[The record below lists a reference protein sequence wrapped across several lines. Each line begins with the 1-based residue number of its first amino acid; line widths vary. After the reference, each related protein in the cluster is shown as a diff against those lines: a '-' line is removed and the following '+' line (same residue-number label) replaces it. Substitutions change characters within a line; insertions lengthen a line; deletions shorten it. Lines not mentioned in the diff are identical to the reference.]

1 MISTVN
7 EENDCN
13 NEVARLI
20 EYFKGR
26 REMSTAVKDTK
37 LGGYMPLA
45 VAAGIGSMLG
55 SGIIVGL
62 SATITVWQKGLGLDA
77 GQVGVLSGV
86 MTFAIAFGS
95 LFGGRLADK
104 IGRVLVF
111 NWINLLYAIGAAICV
126 FAPNFT
132 MLLIGLVIAGLAS
145 GADLPI
151 SMTIVSHDAPN
162 DKVAAQLVSTTQVF
176 WQVGVFI
183 SFICAFLVST
193 MQGATGG
200 RVVFAIL
207 AVFAVVAWLWRVLSP
222 TFRRFHEEADA
233 RDAAAGVASTCG
245 EKVSVTKMLFAGT
258 ANSKMLL
265 GFFLAI
271 TIFYCGWNL
280 LANTWG
286 QFQTYMF
293 VQANASQ
300 SLATGL
306 GIILNFITL
315 ALNIA
320 FASIAGGKY
329 RNKLFFVGM
338 AITIVA
344 MVCLAMGGTNLWV
357 IVGATALM
365 NFGSPFAGEAMYK
378 VWTQESFP
386 IEIRASVQGFIN
398 GFSRL
403 LCGLFAL
410 VTPMLV
416 VPATIKTTMWGFVGV
431 VVLELIAGTV
441 MIRMQGKYGTD
452 EGRQLK
458 AKAGAEA

>member
-1 MISTVN
+1 
-7 EENDCN
+7 
-13 NEVARLI
+13 
-20 EYFKGR
+20 
-26 REMSTAVKDTK
+26 MSTAVKDTK

-245 EKVSVTKMLFAGT
+245 EKVSVTKMLLAGT

-452 EGRQLK
+452 EERQLK

>member
-176 WQVGVFI
+176 WQV
-183 SFICAFLVST
+183 CAFLVST

-452 EGRQLK
+452 EERQLK

>member
-1 MISTVN
+1 MNTSTK
-7 EENDCN
+7 
-13 NEVARLI
+13 
-20 EYFKGR
+20 KG
-26 REMSTAVKDTK
+26 KG
-37 LGGYMPLA
+37 LGEYMPLA
-45 VAAGIGSMLG
+45 FAAGIGSMLG

-265 GFFLAI
+265 GSFLAI

-452 EGRQLK
+452 EERQLK
-458 AKAGAEA
+458 AQAGAAA

>member
-1 MISTVN
+1 
-7 EENDCN
+7 
-13 NEVARLI
+13 
-20 EYFKGR
+20 
-26 REMSTAVKDTK
+26 MSTAVKDTK

-452 EGRQLK
+452 EERQLK
-458 AKAGAEA
+458 AKASAEA

>member
-1 MISTVN
+1 
-7 EENDCN
+7 
-13 NEVARLI
+13 
-20 EYFKGR
+20 
-26 REMSTAVKDTK
+26 MSTAVKDTK

-95 LFGGRLADK
+95 LFGDRLADK

-452 EGRQLK
+452 EERQLK

>member
-1 MISTVN
+1 
-7 EENDCN
+7 
-13 NEVARLI
+13 
-20 EYFKGR
+20 
-26 REMSTAVKDTK
+26 
-37 LGGYMPLA
+37 
-45 VAAGIGSMLG
+45 MLG

-365 NFGSPFAGEAMYK
+365 NFGSPFAGETMYK

-452 EGRQLK
+452 EERQLK

>member
-1 MISTVN
+1 
-7 EENDCN
+7 
-13 NEVARLI
+13 
-20 EYFKGR
+20 
-26 REMSTAVKDTK
+26 
-37 LGGYMPLA
+37 MPLA

-95 LFGGRLADK
+95 LFGDRLADK

-452 EGRQLK
+452 EERQLK

>member
-1 MISTVN
+1 
-7 EENDCN
+7 
-13 NEVARLI
+13 
-20 EYFKGR
+20 
-26 REMSTAVKDTK
+26 MSTAVKDTK

-233 RDAAAGVASTCG
+233 HDAAAGVASTCG

-452 EGRQLK
+452 EERQLK